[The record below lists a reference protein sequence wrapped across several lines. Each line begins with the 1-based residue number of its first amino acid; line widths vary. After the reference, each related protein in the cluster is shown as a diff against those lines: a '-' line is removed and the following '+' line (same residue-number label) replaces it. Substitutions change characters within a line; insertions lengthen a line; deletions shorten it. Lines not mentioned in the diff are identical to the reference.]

1 MEPTATV
8 KTQTLKVPG
17 ATMYYEVRGSGPV
30 IMMMPGGPADAA
42 TFRRMEGELA
52 SRYTVVTYDPRGL
65 SHSTLDEPLDD
76 TRMVEIFADDVFRL
90 LGTVAVGKAHVFAN
104 SGGAVIALELAAR
117 HPERL
122 DVVVA
127 HEPPSPSLLSN
138 GAEVRAA
145 MEDISDTCNSE
156 GLGPALQKFMT
167 LSGVQGGGPPPPQG
181 EPTPEEQAAMAQ
193 MMRNMEFWLG
203 RYIRNLGRYE
213 PDFAALK
220 ASPCTIVPAIG
231 KESKGQLAND
241 GGLGLARILG
251 IEAVVFPGDH
261 GGFDGHPVEFAAK
274 LREVLEGPRRN

>member
-1 MEPTATV
+1 MPSV
-8 KTQTLKVPG
+8 KAQTLRVPG
-17 ATMYYEVRGSGPV
+17 ATLYYEVRGSGPV
-30 IMMMPGGPADAA
+30 LLMMPGGPADAA

-76 TRMVEIFADDVFRL
+76 PRMVEIFADDVFRL

-122 DVVVA
+122 DVVIA

-156 GLGPALQKFMT
+156 GLGPALQKFMS

-213 PDFAALK
+213 PDFTALR
-220 ASPCTIVPAIG
+220 ASSCRIVPALG
-231 KESKGQLAND
+231 KESKGQLANNA
-241 GGLGLARILG
+241 GLGLARILG

-274 LREVLEGPRRN
+274 LREVLEGPRGNP